1 VYGNIFQ
8 VSDCLMERLNQT
20 RELLP
25 ARPENKSDVSDTLP
39 EPTSHMGSADVQF
52 QSMLDI

>member
-1 VYGNIFQ
+1 MYGNIFQ